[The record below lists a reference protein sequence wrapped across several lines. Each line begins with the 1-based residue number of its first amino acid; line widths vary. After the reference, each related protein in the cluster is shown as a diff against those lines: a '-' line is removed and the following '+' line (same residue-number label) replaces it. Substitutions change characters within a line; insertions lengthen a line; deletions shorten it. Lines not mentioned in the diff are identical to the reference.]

1 MESLLTIIKTFCL
14 ITISYFVI
22 HFITNLIRYIWNGFY
37 HIYCNHLMIDNETI
51 HETINKTF
59 HETIKNRMD
68 TENYPLH
75 EKIDRINDSLKRE
88 VFDLK
93 DRVHILE
100 DQMNNLIHNIN
111 QFILT

>member
-22 HFITNLIRYIWNGFY
+22 HFIANLIRFVYNGF
-37 HIYCNHLMIDNETI
+37 HQIYCNYLMIDNETI
-51 HETINKTF
+51 HETI
-59 HETIKNRMD
+59 HETIKNTID
-68 TENYPLH
+68 NENRLLH
-75 EKIDRINDSLKRE
+75 EKIDRLNDSLKRE

-93 DRVHILE
+93 DRVHVLE
-100 DQMNNLIHNIN
+100 DQMNSLIHNIN